1 MTLKNKYKGQPQ
13 FNELCVLLETVV
25 QMAFDIKKL
34 KKKESVSADKNKNA
48 AEK

>member
-1 MTLKNKYKGQPQ
+1 
-13 FNELCVLLETVV
+13 
-25 QMAFDIKKL
+25 MAFDIKKL